1 MFGYARYGH
10 WLCVGPA
17 THEWI
22 LLWFPFSDPF
32 ASPYHWALIAGIV
45 MQTAA
50 QTAAHVLSKTLTD
63 RYLLRANNTY
73 FEPRGLKVR
82 LMKTAAMRRFVH
94 KDTSEDESKWK
105 KFGKSAGRTAETIGL
120 RLPITSRVITLFS
133 KTVSL
138 LLLV

>member
-1 MFGYARYGH
+1 
-10 WLCVGPA
+10 
-17 THEWI
+17 
-22 LLWFPFSDPF
+22 
-32 ASPYHWALIAGIV
+32 

-63 RYLLRANNTY
+63 RYLLRANKTY

-94 KDTSEDESKWK
+94 IDGSEEEKSKWK

-120 RLPITSRVITLFS
+120 RLPIANRLITTFQ

-138 LLLV
+138 L